1 MKKFLAL
8 ACITLAFVHNT
19 YAQKALV
26 SVFAD
31 YGVGAGGTYLWAYPS
46 TVRIKGRQVR
56 VYPVAVHTSLVSKY
70 KYDIF
75 RLKYKKRTIHVHV
88 VDECASGDCKKNN
101 RQARRSN
108 AVLIDLHQSAM
119 NALRMY
125 KWSLYS
131 MRFKKIGTLKRSKIP
146 KRVLSPDGR
155 KGYVPRRWK

>member
-1 MKKFLAL
+1 MKKFLVCLVIL
-8 ACITLAFVHNT
+8 AVVHDIH
-19 YAQKALV
+19 AQKALV
-26 SVFAD
+26 SVFAH

-46 TVRIKGRQVR
+46 KVRVKGRQVR
-56 VYPVAVHTSLVSKY
+56 VYPVAVHTSLVPKY

-75 RLKYKKRTIHVHV
+75 QLRYNKRTIHVHV

-101 RQARRSN
+101 RRAQRSN

-119 NALRMY
+119 NTLRMY
-125 KWSLYS
+125 KWTLYR
-131 MRFKKIGTLKRSKIP
+131 MQFKKVGTVRRSKIP